1 MLCGHEH
8 GAAFVMPPAGHRA
21 PLPCPACRSLIALD
35 LATPQELLDCLDL
48 LLAVEKV
55 DDVRAHLGPILAR
68 KQAGLLAS
76 FTQVAGGEPRAG
88 GPGGLGVEGAGRPV
102 LCTQERFSE

>member
-1 MLCGHEH
+1 MGGQH
-8 GAAFVMPPAGHRA
+8 GVLWPWNCLPNGYFAIAALHACIWRLQQSLRQ
-21 PLPCPACRSLIALD
+21 LPCGLD
-35 LATPQELLDCLDL
+35 LRAAAHPLLSRSALQELLDCLDL

-76 FTQVAGGEPRAG
+76 FTQVRAD
-88 GPGGLGVEGAGRPV
+88 GA
-102 LCTQERFSE
+102 

>member
-1 MLCGHEH
+1 MPGGLRLLCN
-8 GAAFVMPPAGHRA
+8 HRCPHLSQP
-21 PLPCPACRSLIALD
+21 PLPL
-35 LATPQELLDCLDL
+35 QELLDCLDL

-76 FTQVAGGEPRAG
+76 FTQVRGD
-88 GPGGLGVEGAGRPV
+88 GA
-102 LCTQERFSE
+102 

>member
-1 MLCGHEH
+1 MSQLLLTV
-8 GAAFVMPPAGHRA
+8 APPH
-21 PLPCPACRSLIALD
+21 
-35 LATPQELLDCLDL
+35 PQELLDCLDL

-76 FTQVAGGEPRAG
+76 FTQVRAD
-88 GPGGLGVEGAGRPV
+88 GA
-102 LCTQERFSE
+102 